1 MTDDGIMAFSAKF
14 ATLTE
19 LNVSRTKISSQG
31 LKHVVQYAPMLKK
44 LCKSSNK
51 MFIFR
56 DGAIRCLGM
65 GILNLSSF
73 IRHRNCTILKVVI
86 TILMFI
92 LIPGLRSMELG
103 DISMLT
109 DLQHLVELDMGN
121 PRFATVPE
129 D

>member
-65 GILNLSSF
+65 GILNLSYF

-86 TILMFI
+86 TI